1 MRSKG
6 KSESRD
12 IQRKYNVKTP
22 GENGH
27 PQAKQKNL
35 EQILS
40 LQCSKGTMPAD
51 NLGFQPPELLEN
63 KFLMFMPPSWW
74 YFVTE
79 ALAAELQAKCC

>member
-1 MRSKG
+1 M
-6 KSESRD
+6 
-12 IQRKYNVKTP
+12 KTP

-27 PQAKQKNL
+27 PQTKHGSL

-40 LQCSKGTMPAD
+40 LQPSKGIMPAD
-51 NLGFQPPELLEN
+51 SLILGFQPPELLEN
-63 KFLMFMPPSWW
+63 KFLMFMPPSLW